1 VDIAL
6 LIPLL
11 GLSIPIIA
19 IVSTG
24 ATKRAQVQALSTQ
37 MIDLDEQQTFTS
49 RMPEKKAG
57 K

>member
-1 VDIAL
+1 MDIAL